1 MQKKDVFIITPSE
14 LLESLLA
21 ECTLL
26 LAIQRY
32 FTLKHLLFHWTCM
45 NEKELEQ
52 LQKGDI
58 IINLTYLPDDVVSVS
73 SRIHIVAQPSKVWKT
88 LADYDNLSSY
98 LPKVLS
104 SKVVERKGNEI
115 ILDQIGKTGIFIFEK
130 IVHFRLKIT
139 EEYPGIISF
148 EQVDGD
154 FDIYQG
160 TWVIE
165 TSDTIQ
171 GTVLSYNAEIRP
183 HFFAPP
189 ILVSFVQ
196 RQDLPGILKAH
207 KHRAET
213 L

>member
-1 MQKKDVFIITPSE
+1 
-14 LLESLLA
+14 
-21 ECTLL
+21 
-26 LAIQRY
+26 
-32 FTLKHLLFHWTCM
+32 M
-45 NEKELEQ
+45 NEKELEH

-73 SRIHIVAQPSKVWKT
+73 SRIHIVTQPSKVWKT

-139 EEYPGIISF
+139 EEYPSKISF
-148 EQVDGD
+148 GQIEGD
-154 FDIYQG
+154 FAVYLGEWVLDSSQTIEG
-160 TWVIE
+160 TI
-165 TSDTIQ
+165 
-171 GTVLSYNAEIRP
+171 LSYNAEMKP
-183 HFFAPP
+183 LFFAPP

-207 KHRAET
+207 KQRAET